1 MIVECITTLILTIG
15 GNTLARSSS
24 ELIPEDTLDRAV
36 EILKAIGHYNRLQI
50 VNILLSGE
58 FRVGQLIDKSGL
70 QQPYTSQQLSNL
82 KFAGVLKSRRDG
94 NKTYYS
100 LANDSIKKIVKSI
113 IADI

>member
-1 MIVECITTLILTIG
+1 M
-15 GNTLARSSS
+15 ARSSS
-24 ELIPEDTLDRAV
+24 KLIPEDTLDRAV
-36 EILKAIGHYNRLQI
+36 EILKTIGHYNRLQI

-58 FRVGQLIDKSGL
+58 FCVGQLMDKLGL
-70 QQPYTSQQLSNL
+70 QQPYISQQLCNL

-100 LANDSIKKIVKSI
+100 LANDSIKKIVESI